1 MPAPL
6 AAIAGGLLKGA
17 LGAAKVGAKV
27 AVKGGLK
34 MGGSIA
40 KVGVKSTKV
49 IAKSGAKKGGA
60 LVKKSR
66 VTMKKV
72 KSNTMKSKKIDKDKF
87 MKDKKRR
94 AREAEQ
100 KRRERR
106 EKLLEQGK
114 NQNKKPNAGEGLKK
128 PGGILG
134 KIIEFISTILIGW
147 LVNTGLK
154 LVNFI
159 KKVIK
164 SIQNLGETLKEFFTG
179 IGDFFKKI
187 GSGISDAFNK
197 LKSFDISKIGDF
209 IKEKFDG
216 LKNAFGNILNKIK
229 GGLGLI
235 KKKKGEDPK
244 KIAKD
249 GKLEEGKP
257 QKPPEQ
263 PTGLKGIKTTID
275 KVGSEMSNGKENFD
289 AALSDVKKEIAK
301 IGTEGTGSS
310 TPKEQKI
317 PKETN
322 KKGIDIK
329 SASIPQTPMKVK
341 EEKDVPELSKS
352 SDSIKSDTGTITFD
366 GKTFPKGLSGS
377 GETFGGKGGSTY
389 EKTSSVVKSESIK
402 SVTPNNQPVS
412 NLTPNK
418 KRKKIVVIDNQNPSS
433 SSESGGGAKI
443 VMMKSEAL
451 NSMIDQQFLSNLAYT

>member
-6 AAIAGGLLKGA
+6 VAIAGGLLKGA

-100 KRRERR
+100 KRREKR

-164 SIQNLGETLKEFFTG
+164 SIQNFGETLKEFFTG

-341 EEKDVPELSKS
+341 EEKDVPELS
-352 SDSIKSDTGTITFD
+352 GTSGGGSKESKVTD
-366 GKTFPKGLSGS
+366 LSGQFGMS
-377 GETFGGKGGSTY
+377 GPNTTFGGKGGSTY